1 MPFHQRIPR
10 PSTALQLGKE
20 EQKKIWQASG
30 NSASLVQKGAN
41 AFALPKKE
49 EMTKEEKKA
58 KWMKGGGTLG
68 LASKGLGALT
78 FNGNKK
84 KTQEEAYNIM
94 EKCKTTGLTF
104 GVANDLVPLAQLK
117 ITMDTAKVEGHL
129 NPGLFNP
136 NLSTSNFSAMNFST
150 PDFSTMNFEP

>member
-1 MPFHQRIPR
+1 MPFHQRVPR

-20 EQKKIWQASG
+20 EQKKVWQASG
-30 NSASLVQKGAN
+30 TSASLVKKGAN
-41 AFALPKKE
+41 AFALPPKE

-78 FNGNKK
+78 FKDNKK
-84 KTQEEAYNIM
+84 KTQDEAYNIM
-94 EKCKTTGLTF
+94 EKCKTSCLTF

-129 NPGLFNP
+129 NPGLFNHKIQP
-136 NLSTSNFSAMNFST
+136 RTFK
-150 PDFSTMNFEP
+150 P

>member
-1 MPFHQRIPR
+1 MPFHQRVPR

-20 EQKKIWQASG
+20 EQKKVWQASG
-30 NSASLVQKGAN
+30 TSASLVKKGTN

-78 FNGNKK
+78 FKDNKK
-84 KTQEEAYNIM
+84 KTQDEAYNIM
-94 EKCKTTGLTF
+94 NKCKTSCMTF

-136 NLSTSNFSAMNFST
+136 KLQPRTFQPQTFQ
-150 PDFSTMNFEP
+150 P